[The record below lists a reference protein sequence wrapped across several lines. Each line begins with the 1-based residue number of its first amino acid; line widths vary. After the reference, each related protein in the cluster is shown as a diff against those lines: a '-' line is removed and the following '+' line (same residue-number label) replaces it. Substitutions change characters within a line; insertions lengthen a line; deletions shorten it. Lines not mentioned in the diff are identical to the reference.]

1 MQEKLPIEPIPYYM
15 IISKFSGKVLDAVDQ
30 NVRLFFAFNTPT
42 QQWCFEHRGNGYF
55 SIVNRSTHE
64 VLDVHMA
71 GVDNGTLVHTWTNVN
86 ADNQLWQLEPLGN
99 DFFRIRSKSSG
110 RYLDIVN
117 GSPLTQAGLHIWD
130 ACKNDTQLWL
140 IKRVY
145 DEPLIEINDMT
156 QQQPQQQ
163 PQPQTQTE
171 EQLPRRRRRRASAS
185 QESAEPQPAAK
196 KRAKNSAAKAPATG
210 RKRGPKPKNQAIA
223 PEATPADVP
232 TIQEPGAPVLPEQQ
246 PADSAAE

>member
-117 GSPLTQAGLHIWD
+117 GSPLTQAELHIWD

-145 DEPLIEINDMT
+145 DEPLIEITDT
-156 QQQPQQQ
+156 TQ
-163 PQPQTQTE
+163 PQPQPE
-171 EQLPRRRRRRASAS
+171 EQTPRRRRRRAS
-185 QESAEPQPAAK
+185 QESSEPQPAAK
-196 KRAKNSAAKAPATG
+196 KRAKTTAAKAPVTG
-210 RKRGPKPKNQAIA
+210 RKRGPKPKNQDGE
-223 PEATPADVP
+223 PEAPLTDVP
-232 TIQEPGAPVLPEQQ
+232 TIQEPVASVLPEQQ